1 MWCQLSGTLC
11 TATVPPMPAWSLL
24 SWCTPLCR
32 GVCTSLRA
40 EQQGMGGVASG
51 TPQIFDRHATPAHKA
66 NHYVKCRL
74 HFDKSAVCQ
83 THLDANVQLAL
94 LSASRLHE
102 YSERM
107 LVVRAASALR
117 AYEHQAH
124 CRQLKQAHRD
134 RAAHLQADDDPLLV
148 RPVAAQAESE
158 PAEGLGRKVGRPPA
172 PDTPGAGCCA
182 PAAPPH
188 GVQQRPGSQQQAVA
202 TLDLCR
208 NTNTGTV
215 VLDTAR
221 PPFLSPRPQAFKLAA
236 AHAVELYKNHRHTVP
251 QGEVVDR
258 LLDRLEDVR
267 RGFPVAA
274 VVGGAAAAAAARLT
288 GGRAGVARLLHVD
301 DSPGMLAR
309 AARLQQVSGGAAA
322 MGSLRSGCA
331 APHAAVAS
339 SATGV
344 ELADDI
350 AWVEPALKTCKRC
363 CNALVAEHALQQ
375 AALHE

>member
-32 GVCTSLRA
+32 GVCTSARA

-74 HFDKSAVCQ
+74 HFHNSAVCQ

-202 TLDLCR
+202 TLDLCHI
-208 NTNTGTV
+208 TNTGYCSPQYC
-215 VLDTAR
+215 A
-221 PPFLSPRPQAFKLAA
+221 PPPSSPPGPRP
-236 AHAVELYKNHRHTVP
+236 
-251 QGEVVDR
+251 
-258 LLDRLEDVR
+258 
-267 RGFPVAA
+267 
-274 VVGGAAAAAAARLT
+274 
-288 GGRAGVARLLHVD
+288 
-301 DSPGMLAR
+301 SS
-309 AARLQQVSGGAAA
+309 LQQRTLESF
-322 MGSLRSGCA
+322 
-331 APHAAVAS
+331 
-339 SATGV
+339 
-344 ELADDI
+344 I
-350 AWVEPALKTCKRC
+350 KTTDLLCPR
-363 CNALVAEHALQQ
+363 ARW
-375 AALHE
+375 